1 MKKYIKEYFL
11 ITLGVLLLAV
21 ALEYFFYPN
30 EIAAGGISGLALVVN
45 RIFGISTG
53 IIMIGA
59 NIILFSLAFLLIGG
73 SFGTKSL
80 YAAFGLSASLW
91 VVEKF
96 LNPVAITEN
105 LVLATV
111 IGSVISSI
119 GIAIVFS
126 QNSSTGGTAIIAKIL
141 NKYIHLDIGKC
152 LLISDFIVTLL
163 AIYIFGI
170 DLGMFG
176 LISVFMV
183 GNLVD
188 KFIEGFNI
196 CKQVMIITSKGE
208 EIVNYIINEVDRGCT
223 VINGTGGYSKEE
235 TKIIY
240 TVLNRRDFIKLKG
253 KIKEI
258 DRRAFITVN
267 DVREVLGEG
276 FNILPE

>member
-1 MKKYIKEYFL
+1 MKKYIKEYLL
-11 ITLGVLLLAV
+11 ITLGVLLLAF

-59 NIILFSLAFLLIGG
+59 NVILFSLAFLLIGG
-73 SFGTKSL
+73 SFGTKSI
-80 YAAFGLSASLW
+80 YAAFGLSAALW
-91 VVEKF
+91 VIEKF
-96 LNPVAITEN
+96 LNPVAITDN

-111 IGSVISSI
+111 AGSVVSSI

-223 VINGTGGYSKEE
+223 VINGTGGYSKEK

-240 TVLNRRDFIKLKG
+240 TVLNRRDFIKLKS